1 MPAFIG
7 AYVKDFKI
15 TELYTVMKKVSKHIS
30 DAFEK
35 MIPVLINKTEMEKLE
50 EKQRKVER
58 LKTN

>member
-1 MPAFIG
+1 
-7 AYVKDFKI
+7 
-15 TELYTVMKKVSKHIS
+15 MKKVSKHIS